1 MELPI
6 PLLQAT
12 PLFAGMNE
20 VEIRQLIAC
29 LGAPVRRY
37 GKGAF
42 LWHEGEQVTHCGIVL
57 RGMVDAVHYGADG
70 SVELVARQTEGGI
83 FGELLMAAGQPS
95 PVSLRAAEGAEV
107 LFLPLEGILGG
118 CAACCAC
125 HRALRRNLLQ
135 EISQKFWQQRER
147 IVYLCEPSLR
157 QRILLY
163 LRGVQREMG
172 SDTFTV
178 PYNRAELAAFL
189 GVNRSALSREL
200 GRMQQEGLIEFYRSS
215 FRLKE

>member
-6 PLLQAT
+6 SLLQTT
-12 PLFAGMNE
+12 PLFAGMSE
-20 VEIRQLIAC
+20 TEIRQLIAC
-29 LGAPVRRY
+29 LGAPIRRY

-70 SVELVARQTEGGI
+70 SVELVARQTDGGV
-83 FGELLMAAGQPS
+83 FGELLMAAQQPS
-95 PVSLRAAEGAEV
+95 PVSLQAAEGAEV

-118 CAACCAC
+118 CDACCAC
-125 HRALRRNLLQ
+125 HKLLRRNLLQ

-147 IVYLCEPSLR
+147 ITYLSEPSLR
-157 QRILLY
+157 RRILRY
-163 LRGVQREMG
+163 LHDTQRRCG
-172 SDTFTV
+172 AAVFTV
-178 PYNRAELAAFL
+178 PYDRAELAAFL

-200 GRMQQEGLIEFYRSS
+200 GRMQREGLIEFYRSS
-215 FRLKE
+215 FRMKE